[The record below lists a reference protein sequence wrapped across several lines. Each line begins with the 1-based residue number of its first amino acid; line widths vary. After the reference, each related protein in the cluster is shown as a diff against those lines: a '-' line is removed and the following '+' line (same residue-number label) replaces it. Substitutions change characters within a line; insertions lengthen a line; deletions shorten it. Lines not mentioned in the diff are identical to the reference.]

1 MLTEQKKLFCRYY
14 ITNYNATKSY
24 QQAYPK
30 ASYKTCQE
38 NGCKLLKTA
47 EVKAYIDELRKEQF
61 EALRIDAIRIAEKLA
76 EIAFAEKGDEYYRS
90 TDQLKA
96 LDLLQK
102 QLNLQNQKLEVKQD
116 TIEVEIK

>member
-38 NGCKLLKTA
+38 RGSKLLKED
-47 EVKAYIDELRKEQF
+47 EVKQYIDDLRKEHF
-61 EALRIDAIRIAEKLA
+61 DELKIDAIRVAEKLA
-76 EIAFAEKGDEYYRS
+76 EIAFAQKGDEYYNS
-90 TDQLKA
+90 QAQLKA

-102 QLNLQNQKLEVKQD
+102 QLNLQNQKVEVKQD